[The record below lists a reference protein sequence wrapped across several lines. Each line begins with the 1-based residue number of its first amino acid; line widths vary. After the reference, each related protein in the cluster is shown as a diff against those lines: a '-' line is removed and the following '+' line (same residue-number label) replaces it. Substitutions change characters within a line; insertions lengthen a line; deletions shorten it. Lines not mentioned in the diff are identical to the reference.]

1 MRHACAF
8 LLFLVLPSVAAAQ
21 QEYPRAEV
29 FGGYSYL
36 HIDTEGLTDSSL
48 DAVCND
54 LFGAGTCP
62 AGTFQVH
69 NSFNGW
75 NAAAQVNASRWL
87 GVKADLSGHYGTPI
101 TLSSAAIAYLNSL
114 GVTGLP
120 PKANSFS
127 YVFGPVVSQRFSRY
141 TVFGHALFGAN
152 RAGVNVHVSVN
163 QLQIPAFTV
172 SNTAL
177 AMAFG
182 GGVDAK
188 IAQHFALRGQADYF
202 YTRHDFT
209 DLIPSIAAHQNNV
222 RASVGIVYS
231 FGGMD
236 RVRTTPRPT
245 APPVP
250 GTGMPIPSLG
260 ITAIVGSNPGAEITD
275 EAPNGVAALSSIHVG
290 DVINAVDGKPVRT
303 PMELAA
309 ELVNRPAG
317 DKIKLGVL
325 IRGLWQTETVLVLGN
340 R

>member
-1 MRHACAF
+1 
-8 LLFLVLPSVAAAQ
+8 
-21 QEYPRAEV
+21 
-29 FGGYSYL
+29 
-36 HIDTEGLTDSSL
+36 
-48 DAVCND
+48 
-54 LFGAGTCP
+54 
-62 AGTFQVH
+62 
-69 NSFNGW
+69 
-75 NAAAQVNASRWL
+75 
-87 GVKADLSGHYGTPI
+87 
-101 TLSSAAIAYLNSL
+101 
-114 GVTGLP
+114 
-120 PKANSFS
+120 
-127 YVFGPVVSQRFSRY
+127 
-141 TVFGHALFGAN
+141 
-152 RAGVNVHVSVN
+152 
-163 QLQIPAFTV
+163 
-172 SNTAL
+172 
-177 AMAFG
+177 MAFG